1 MGAIPW
7 TWSRPGAVGSS
18 QHDRAHRLSAG
29 DAVLI
34 VDDEPGMRSFLR
46 RGLSRQFQL
55 VETAADVEEA
65 QALLNRCHF
74 DLLIADIR
82 LPGQSG
88 LDWVRGLREQH
99 GNLDVIF
106 ITANADLE
114 SAIGALR
121 AGAADFIL
129 KPFRLEQLLSAALR
143 CTERRSLVRE
153 NFLLQ
158 REAVQRN
165 RIDGLVG
172 HCDPIK
178 EVCSIIERIAP
189 MRSTVLITGESGTGK
204 ELAARAL
211 HARSGRPGSFV
222 PINCGAVSGE
232 LLESELFGHVK
243 GAFTGAHQSREGL
256 FSFAHGGSLFLDEIG
271 ELPLGMQAKLLR
283 VLEEKTI
290 RPVGGNQETPVDVR
304 IIAAT
309 NRDLASEVQAGRF
322 REDLFYRL
330 NVVSVRLPALRER
343 VDDMPDLIDFFLD
356 HFSAELGLPRPQLG
370 VDELALLSRYDW
382 PGNIRELRNVIERSL
397 LLGRPPSR
405 CIAQDLP
412 ASEPASDPAPDDASL
427 AAIEQCHILRVL
439 DSCQGNKSA
448 AARQLGISRKTLERK
463 LKRWDD
469 GDDPD
474 ADGSD

>member
-1 MGAIPW
+1 MARAPSGPSHDRRISGACVINEHAGVPRRRTRSRCRAHCNPRAVGSMPSPTHPTEGRIGVSLNGNLHHIDPWSAGGCFATATPHSDGVNGGPTEGIDNDNKNRPVCPRHAPMHRRNQGWRALLPPKQETAGGDVMGAIPW

-189 MRSTVLITGESGTGK
+189 MRSTVLITGE
-204 ELAARAL
+204 
-211 HARSGRPGSFV
+211 
-222 PINCGAVSGE
+222 
-232 LLESELFGHVK
+232 
-243 GAFTGAHQSREGL
+243 
-256 FSFAHGGSLFLDEIG
+256 
-271 ELPLGMQAKLLR
+271 
-283 VLEEKTI
+283 
-290 RPVGGNQETPVDVR
+290 
-304 IIAAT
+304 
-309 NRDLASEVQAGRF
+309 
-322 REDLFYRL
+322 
-330 NVVSVRLPALRER
+330 
-343 VDDMPDLIDFFLD
+343 
-356 HFSAELGLPRPQLG
+356 
-370 VDELALLSRYDW
+370 
-382 PGNIRELRNVIERSL
+382 
-397 LLGRPPSR
+397 
-405 CIAQDLP
+405 
-412 ASEPASDPAPDDASL
+412 
-427 AAIEQCHILRVL
+427 
-439 DSCQGNKSA
+439 
-448 AARQLGISRKTLERK
+448 
-463 LKRWDD
+463 
-469 GDDPD
+469 
-474 ADGSD
+474 